1 MDSATAST
9 ESYGGSALPQT
20 TQCAR
25 TCLATSMALVKL
37 IVDDDDKHLGQLK
50 HSASNHKEA
59 LAAATALLAKVKKS
73 CAQLKSD
80 LKGLPS
86 SAGCRVDRR
95 SEEGIL
101 LEMVLKALPL
111 LEVEVRALKA
121 SDKFDGYFPRRP
133 ESSEPVKLLRKLIA
147 RHQRLVNGDT
157 LSSTLLSADD
167 AIASVIEQD
176 VAPKA
181 TAKSDAA
188 ESVEEVSAVSADAS
202 LAEASVAGEESVADD
217 ASVAASPEASVEEAS
232 VAEESVDDASVA
244 VSPEAS
250 VEEASVAEES
260 VEEASVAVSPEASVE
275 EASVAEESAK
285 DASVAVSPEASV
297 EEASVAEESVDEASV
312 AVSPEASVEEAS
324 VAEESVEE
332 SVDEA
337 SVAVSPEESVDE
349 ASVAD
354 EESVVLEASVDEAS
368 AAEEES
374 ASVVDLVAAKSP
386 AVAAVAVK
394 KTVAVPKRENYA
406 DMSVS
411 ELIAARKLLKTHAQ
425 KDLFIDAVILLLAN
439 GKTVASVDTSVV
451 VDAEESVE
459 PDESAISEEPSVDA
473 EESVV
478 QSAAEISDVQEDA
491 TEEAVADDDA
501 DAMSIEDVSPFTR
514 LIEQVRCSLVKWKD
528 QPIEDAT
535 WEPKEKL
542 PTRAALRKMDASKG
556 QFFDAQDKS
565 FKKFCE
571 RLDGDVVEESVVSV
585 APADNAVVV
594 AKKKVCETLSVDG
607 QDVLSEDEEEED
619 AGSMASLSDAVLE
632 EIASAS
638 ADLAESVDPAEW
650 S

>member
-217 ASVAASPEASVEEAS
+217 ASVAA
-232 VAEESVDDASVA
+232 
-244 VSPEAS
+244 SPEAS